1 MTLIK
6 RKEKTMFEKLDIKSS
21 FLKALYV
28 IVAFYIA
35 LNMFGAFLFI
45 FASNSWEDAGKAIA
59 AGIFILFYSA
69 ILNFI
74 AALIAKKIN
83 RIIFW
88 IHIVLAVICY
98 IFSCIVYFCLGW

>member
-1 MTLIK
+1 MI
-6 RKEKTMFEKLDIKSS
+6 EKYDIKLSL
-21 FLKALYV
+21 LKALYV

-45 FASNSWEDAGKAIA
+45 FTSNSLEDAGKAIA

-74 AALIAKKIN
+74 AALIAKKFN

-88 IHIVLAVICY
+88 IHIVLAIVCY
-98 IFSCIVYFCLGW
+98 ISCIVCSCISW